1 MLGNLIRFNEPT
13 GFEWQASAGDG
24 FLQSSAGA
32 AARREG
38 GKELCVKDVETLS
51 KRQAVRPPTHVA
63 AFTSLY
69 FCILFFVFYLR
80 TFQRHNVAL
89 LSRLP
94 RSKDVHTRL
103 IGSSCASVC
112 ASGQSL
118 RPLEGPSFTP
128 GRCTRTQTLYCC
140 SFAAT
145 FASFLLVSE
154 EAIPLIKV
162 SMRLF
167 CFVRF
172 LVRDSENLKKNKE
185 ISETL
190 ETVMFTLS
198 CRAL

>member
-1 MLGNLIRFNEPT
+1 MLGNLIRFNEPM

-24 FLQSSAGA
+24 FLQSPAGA

-51 KRQAVRPPTHVA
+51 KCQAVRPPTHVA
-63 AFTSLY
+63 AFTSL
-69 FCILFFVFYLR
+69 FFFVFFVFYLR

-118 RPLEGPSFTP
+118 RPLEGPSFKP

-162 SMRLF
+162 GMRFF

-172 LVRDSENLKKNKE
+172 LVQYSENLKKPKK
-185 ISETL
+185 SQK
-190 ETVMFTLS
+190 
-198 CRAL
+198 RWKQ